1 MCTYVHVHQVQCGVL
16 PQLTAEGL
24 QLLVLVPV
32 LVPYFLYL
40 SQLLVISCSLAFHMH
55 YSKCASYQCKLK
67 PWFWR
72 IGSIQVHAWPH
83 HIPTNTATA
92 LSWRLKKRACLLASH
107 FKWEI
112 AWECQLL
119 QLTLLSSWLFPHCAS
134 LSLHSCPGLY
144 YHLVLYDTSFCLHI
158 LQL

>member
-92 LSWRLKKRACLLASH
+92 LSWRLKKGPASSPHTLSGRLLENANY
-107 FKWEI
+107 
-112 AWECQLL
+112 C
-119 QLTLLSSWLFPHCAS
+119 SWLGFQVGYFPIVH
-134 LSLHSCPGLY
+134 
-144 YHLVLYDTSFCLHI
+144 HLACIPALAYTTT
-158 LQL
+158 